1 MQFKPVM
8 NKTVLY
14 ADNSK
19 SHASLG
25 YLQKNPWNVHAPL
38 LLFLYPESIS
48 ALFIYS
54 VIDRG
59 AKCWTTLRD
68 QIKSSIIPLS
78 QVQEGNAFFPPPMSE

>member
-1 MQFKPVM
+1 MLTIQKA
-8 NKTVLY
+8 T
-14 ADNSK
+14 
-19 SHASLG
+19 HRLG
-25 YLQKNPWNVHAPL
+25 TYKKNPWNVHAPL

-68 QIKSSIIPLS
+68 QLRSD
-78 QVQEGNAFFPPPMSE
+78 QVFYHPSFTSAGRQCIFPQCQNEFLKAL

>member
-1 MQFKPVM
+1 MLTIQKATHRLGTYK
-8 NKTVLY
+8 KT
-14 ADNSK
+14 
-19 SHASLG
+19 
-25 YLQKNPWNVHAPL
+25 PWNVHAPL

-78 QVQEGNAFFPPPMSE
+78 QVQEGNAFFPPMSE

>member
-25 YLQKNPWNVHAPL
+25 YLQKTHGMSML
-38 LLFLYPESIS
+38 L
-48 ALFIYS
+48 YS
-54 VIDRG
+54 YF
-59 AKCWTTLRD
+59 CTLN
-68 QIKSSIIPLS
+68 QSVLSSFT
-78 QVQEGNAFFPPPMSE
+78 Q